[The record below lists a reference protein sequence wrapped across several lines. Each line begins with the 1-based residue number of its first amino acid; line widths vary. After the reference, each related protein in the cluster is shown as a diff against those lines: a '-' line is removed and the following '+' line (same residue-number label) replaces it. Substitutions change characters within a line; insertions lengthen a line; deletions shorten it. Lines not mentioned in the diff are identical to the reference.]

1 MEAELEDKGCRWPIG
16 KASINPAVTG
26 GHYSHW
32 ILAADPGW
40 ADFLNDSGRANPGL
54 FVFILCKKE
63 GPRDQGKG
71 HGTGSDSKVES
82 CA

>member
-16 KASINPAVTG
+16 KASISPAVTG

-54 FVFILCKKE
+54 FVLSFVKKE
-63 GPRDQGKG
+63 VPEIRGRVMGQGL
-71 HGTGSDSKVES
+71 T
-82 CA
+82 AR